1 MLVGHIVGVA
11 LLSAS
16 LLAGSEAQAPNI
28 FSRETGTVAGT
39 VVRTERATRTVTLRT
54 GPTTTQQ
61 VVVPP
66 EMKVFDELRTGDRI
80 TVRLS
85 ESVIVAV
92 RPGAK
97 PSLPVETT
105 ADATSRDPSATR

>member
-1 MLVGHIVGVA
+1 M
-11 LLSAS
+11 
-16 LLAGSEAQAPNI
+16 
-28 FSRETGTVAGT
+28 
-39 VVRTERATRTVTLRT
+39 
-54 GPTTTQQ
+54 
-61 VVVPP
+61 
-66 EMKVFDELRTGDRI
+66 FDELRTGDRI

-105 ADATSRDPSATR
+105 ADAASRDASATREVLRR